1 MKKYFPL
8 TIRHISILTAAGMGG
23 TLLLFSVILFL
34 LTQNLLLFGAGLL
47 YTLAA
52 AAWGVFFLAL
62 VNKRLD
68 AFSSGL
74 CGTLDRMMDD
84 YGKDI
89 PCADPAAAVCDLVP
103 AQETLLS
110 KIGCRV
116 GRLYEMLYESRLALS
131 RQKEKLQAAVSDI
144 SHQSRTIT
152 GSLMLITETLLG
164 KSMPQETYREFFMLL
179 KTQTEKLESFMDSL
193 LEVSLLENEIL
204 TLHKELCPLYE
215 TLVLAVNR
223 ALTALEEKGIRFSLQ
238 CPEELSFPHDCRWTS
253 EAVYNLLDNAVKYT
267 PKDGAVSVT
276 VQRWEFFAVITV
288 TDSGRGIPEEEQ
300 AAVFRRFYRG
310 KEVHATKGLGIGLHL
325 AREIITRQGGYIQVS
340 SVPGQG
346 ASFRVCLPL
355 S

>member
-23 TLLLFSVILFL
+23 TLLLFSVLLFIL
-34 LTQNLLLFGAGLL
+34 TRNLLLLAAGLL
-47 YTLAA
+47 FALAA
-52 AAWGVFFLAL
+52 AAWGALFLIL

-74 CGTLDRMMDD
+74 CSTLDRMMDD

-89 PCADPAAAVCDLVP
+89 SYADPAAAVCDFVP
-103 AQETLLS
+103 DRETLLS

-116 GRLYEMLYESRLALS
+116 GRLYEMLYEGRHALS
-131 RQKEKLQAAVSDI
+131 RQKEKLQSAVSDI
-144 SHQSRTIT
+144 SHQAGTIT
-152 GSLMLITETLLG
+152 GSLRLITETLLE
-164 KSMPQETYREFFMLL
+164 KPMPQEMYREFLMLL

-193 LEVSLLENEIL
+193 LEVSLLENEII
-204 TLHKELCPLYE
+204 TLHKEIYPLYE
-215 TLVLAVNR
+215 TLVAAVNR
-223 ALTALEEKGIRFSLQ
+223 ALKAMEEKGIRFCLQ
-238 CPEELSFPHDCRWTS
+238 CSEEMSFPHDCRWTS

-267 PKDGAVSVT
+267 PSDGTVSVT
-276 VQRWEFFAVITV
+276 VQQWEFFAVITV
-288 TDSGRGIPEEEQ
+288 TDSGPGIPEEEQ

-310 KEVHATKGLGIGLHL
+310 KETHSTKGLGIGLYL

-346 ASFRVCLPL
+346 ASFRVFLPL